1 MLLFDKINI
10 NYNQYFDM
18 NNIIEITNYILL
30 NNDSEYTNIQLEKG
44 SIKIKI
50 KLKEKKDI
58 IFKTNLI
65 SNKKLYDTI
74 TVEII
79 KDKKGIPI
87 NFINE
92 DNKIYHD
99 VNELNIKFRK
109 MNEDLSKEYFIIN
122 IIPVKDEQL
131 FNRYKNNK
139 KQRENFSN

>member
-30 NNDSEYTNIQLEKG
+30 NNDSEYINIQLEKG

-65 SNKKLYDTI
+65 SNKK
-74 TVEII
+74 II
-79 KDKKGIPI
+79 
-87 NFINE
+87 
-92 DNKIYHD
+92 
-99 VNELNIKFRK
+99 
-109 MNEDLSKEYFIIN
+109 
-122 IIPVKDEQL
+122 
-131 FNRYKNNK
+131 
-139 KQRENFSN
+139 